1 MLWSARF
8 GGGRRHRRDGGGRR
22 AVSHAA
28 CDWIDARRR
37 GGCRARAFAGGVRGA
52 RRRNLSRGFRSIP
65 DGGFARESAEAAT
78 RLDPGTRLGT
88 AKTGESRRAENGG
101 GLRARSYLGATSAR
115 RAMGREGDDLPG
127 AQVTVRKKHEPR
139 GDFFTV
145 TNRALRL
152 AAESGFGGKM
162 GELNNETH

>member
-1 MLWSARF
+1 MLCFFPRSAWF

-28 CDWIDARRR
+28 CDRIDARGR
-37 GGCRARAFAGGVRGA
+37 GGCRARAFSGGVRGA

-127 AQVTVRKKHEPR
+127 ARVMVRNTPEEIFS
-139 GDFFTV
+139 FFLQRRIERFGQPKTG
-145 TNRALRL
+145 
-152 AAESGFGGKM
+152 GFGSIWA
-162 GELNNETH
+162 N